1 MTEMNETNPS
11 TVLPGQ
17 ERYVAPLDETPLK
30 AVDSMDESAPA
41 SNMWADAWRTLR
53 KNPLFIISGLLI
65 IFIVF
70 VALFPSVLTKQNPN
84 YCTLDNSLEPA
95 SSGHPFGFD
104 LQGCDVYSRVVYGT
118 RTSLSVGVFATLL
131 VVLLGTLIGA
141 IAGFFGGWVDAVLS
155 RLTDIF
161 LALPI
166 LLGAIVVLQMF
177 KTSSSIW
184 KIILVMTLFGWTSV
198 FMRLIEEA
206 THRGIAQWP
215 PRKGAIGEIVS
226 GRQPVLA
233 STRFGRV
240 MFWLTVAAMF
250 CVLLVFAFWGLFI
263 Y

>member
-95 SSGHPFGFD
+95 P
-104 LQGCDVYSRVVYGT
+104 Q
-118 RTSLSVGVFATLL
+118 
-131 VVLLGTLIGA
+131 A
-141 IAGFFGGWVDAVLS
+141 IRS
-155 RLTDIF
+155 
-161 LALPI
+161 
-166 LLGAIVVLQMF
+166 
-177 KTSSSIW
+177 
-184 KIILVMTLFGWTSV
+184 
-198 FMRLIEEA
+198 
-206 THRGIAQWP
+206 
-215 PRKGAIGEIVS
+215 
-226 GRQPVLA
+226 A
-233 STRFGRV
+233 STCK
-240 MFWLTVAAMF
+240 VATYTPVWSTAP
-250 CVLLVFAFWGLFI
+250 APR
-263 Y
+263 

>member
-1 MTEMNETNPS
+1 MTEMNETNPF

-41 SNMWADAWRTLR
+41 SSMWADAWRTLR

-84 YCTLDNSLEPA
+84 YCTLDNSLDPA
-95 SSGHPFGFD
+95 SAGHPFGFD

-141 IAGFFGGWVDAVLS
+141 IAGFFG
-155 RLTDIF
+155 F
-161 LALPI
+161 
-166 LLGAIVVLQMF
+166 
-177 KTSSSIW
+177 
-184 KIILVMTLFGWTSV
+184 
-198 FMRLIEEA
+198 
-206 THRGIAQWP
+206 
-215 PRKGAIGEIVS
+215 
-226 GRQPVLA
+226 
-233 STRFGRV
+233 
-240 MFWLTVAAMF
+240 
-250 CVLLVFAFWGLFI
+250 

>member
-104 LQGCDVYSRVVYGT
+104 LQGSTYTPVWST
-118 RTSLSVGVFATLL
+118 AP
-131 VVLLGTLIGA
+131 A
-141 IAGFFGGWVDAVLS
+141 
-155 RLTDIF
+155 
-161 LALPI
+161 
-166 LLGAIVVLQMF
+166 
-177 KTSSSIW
+177 
-184 KIILVMTLFGWTSV
+184 
-198 FMRLIEEA
+198 
-206 THRGIAQWP
+206 
-215 PRKGAIGEIVS
+215 PR
-226 GRQPVLA
+226 
-233 STRFGRV
+233 
-240 MFWLTVAAMF
+240 
-250 CVLLVFAFWGLFI
+250 
-263 Y
+263 